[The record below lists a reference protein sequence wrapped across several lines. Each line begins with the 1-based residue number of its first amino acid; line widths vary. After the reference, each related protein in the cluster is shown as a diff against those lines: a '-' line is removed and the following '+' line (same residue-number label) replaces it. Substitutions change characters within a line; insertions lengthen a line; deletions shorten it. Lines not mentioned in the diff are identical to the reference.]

1 MFKNT
6 PQRTKG
12 ILALIFLAVIYGFTG
27 VLTRYLNIYF
37 SLFQQIYIRIFLG
50 FVLGILLFRNS
61 LDLSKLK
68 KISKEEWGLLILRSA
83 ASFLIGAVLWVKAS
97 TITKLANISFIDAL
111 PLTATLSFLV
121 GWDKASVRKIMLLLL
136 SYIGVVILSVK
147 DFSNITSFGFG
158 ELLVLASG
166 LFFAYRNISRM
177 WHSKLLN
184 DQEITILMFFLGFIM
199 LFFLSIFLGESLN
212 FPISDINMVAVVL
225 LGGVLMVIN
234 IFLTNYGFA
243 NVSLVLGN
251 NLLNLEAIV
260 AILVGFFLYQEKPVV
275 QELLGGILIIFSVW
289 QMSRINN
296 KHNDKSSAG

>member
-296 KHNDKSSAG
+296 KHRHSN

>member
-199 LFFLSIFLGESLN
+199 LFFLTIFLGESLN

-243 NVSLVLGN
+243 NVSL
-251 NLLNLEAIV
+251 
-260 AILVGFFLYQEKPVV
+260 
-275 QELLGGILIIFSVW
+275 
-289 QMSRINN
+289 
-296 KHNDKSSAG
+296 

>member
-199 LFFLSIFLGESLN
+199 LFFLTIFLGESLN

-296 KHNDKSSAG
+296 KHRHSN

>member
-199 LFFLSIFLGESLN
+199 LFFLTIFLGESLN

-260 AILVGFFLYQEKPVV
+260 AILVGFFLYQEKPVA
-275 QELLGGILIIFSVW
+275 QELLGGVLIIFSVW

-296 KHNDKSSAG
+296 KHRHSN

>member
-260 AILVGFFLYQEKPVV
+260 AILVGFFLYQEKPVA
-275 QELLGGILIIFSVW
+275 QELLGGVLIIFSVW

-296 KHNDKSSAG
+296 KHRHSN